1 MLGEAIS
8 SLRLLKRVRFT
19 DLDQFIRAQ
28 TEFNATHFR
37 AMLITNLEHFLAPDG
52 SIGPKD
58 GPVFRLADYLT
69 KIVVAETASLQTQ
82 SGTMV
87 VRCRRRPNRKP
98 CTGVI
103 QTDIDP
109 VTHQI
114 IWWCPVCEEQGLI
127 SHWQGSLWDCTNNA
141 QSH

>member
-1 MLGEAIS
+1 
-8 SLRLLKRVRFT
+8 
-19 DLDQFIRAQ
+19 
-28 TEFNATHFR
+28 
-37 AMLITNLEHFLAPDG
+37 MLITNLEHFLTPDG

-58 GPVFRLADYLT
+58 GPALRLADYLT
-69 KIVVAETASLQTQ
+69 KIVVAETASLKTQ
-82 SGTMV
+82 SETMV

-109 VTHQI
+109 ETNQI
-114 IWWCPVCEEQGLI
+114 IWWCPVCEEQGSI

>member
-1 MLGEAIS
+1 
-8 SLRLLKRVRFT
+8 
-19 DLDQFIRAQ
+19 
-28 TEFNATHFR
+28 
-37 AMLITNLEHFLAPDG
+37 MLITNLEHFLTPDG

-58 GPVFRLADYLT
+58 GPARRLADYLT
-69 KIVVAETASLQTQ
+69 KIVVAETVSLQTQ
-82 SGTMV
+82 SETMV

-109 VTHQI
+109 ETNQI
-114 IWWCPVCEEQGLI
+114 IWWCPVCEEQGSI